1 MAVSFFGRRIAS
13 TRRNFLKIPKR
24 HGYIVLLPEIGEES
38 SEKNPLLKN
47 DNLPEFNTITI
58 EKCIAAIGKQTV
70 DFEEK
75 MKSLEKVETRKNLD
89 VFNDWLHPIEEAYL
103 PLETTWGIAKTLYF
117 GNQSLMPTKCY
128 VGIHERATRAIASKF
143 GSKPLFKACKEALD
157 NKDSKLTHSQKRVL
171 TKYVLEGTLNGL
183 QLQDKEFEMYSD
195 DLNYIMSKI
204 KEYKAK
210 YESSTAVYSM
220 TIQNKHIVED
230 FPENYLKSIAL
241 NPTQPYAGP
250 WIITLKP
257 YILQPFMEYCPDRKL
272 RAAIWDADVTRCSN
286 YQERSVQASVTLE
299 ELRARRIEQAKRL
312 GFKNYAEMSM
322 ETKMAGNLENLHNTL
337 EILRSTAFPA
347 QEQEIASLTEFA
359 KERDFDDTLRVWDI
373 AFWGRKQR
381 RNMFNCDENKWRP
394 YFPLPTVLSGL
405 FEHIE
410 TLFNVKIVESK
421 KADIWHKDVWFF
433 NIFDLNISSTVP
445 IANFYLDPY
454 ARGAEK
460 FRKEQDSGWI
470 STIKSKSKVGNSTP
484 LIALIFNFPPPVGD
498 KPSLLSFRDVQVLFQ
513 KFGHGLQH
521 LLTTVEYSD
530 IAGLSF
536 VEWDAVFICDYFMEN
551 WLYEPFILQK
561 ISKHYETNEPLPA
574 EAIESIKRMRSH
586 LAGYKL
592 CKELY
597 LSHLDLELH
606 SSETFWVQMM
616 KRLWPKYFVLPLE
629 KRDVHVCNFDVIWS
643 GNWAAAYF
651 SKVWS
656 EMIAADL
663 YTAFQE
669 IKSDKSQQ
677 KELGMRFRNTFL
689 SLGGS
694 YPAAEV
700 FRKFRGRDPSPQAL
714 LDNLGL
720 TQTAKGVKCD

>member
-1 MAVSFFGRRIAS
+1 MAASFLGRRIAL
-13 TRRNFLKIPKR
+13 TRRSFLKIPKR

-38 SEKNPLLKN
+38 SEKNPLLKD

-75 MKSLEKVETRKNLD
+75 MKSLEKIESTKDLD
-89 VFNDWLHPIEEAYL
+89 IFNDWLHPIEDAYL

-128 VGIHERATRAIASKF
+128 VNIHERATRAIASKF
-143 GSKPLFKACKEALD
+143 GSVPLFRACKEALD
-157 NKDSKLTHSQKRVL
+157 NKDLKLTHSQRRVL
-171 TKYVLEGTLNGL
+171 MKYVLEGTLNGL
-183 QLQDKEFEMYSD
+183 QLQDKEFDKYSS
-195 DLNYIMSKI
+195 DLSYIMSKI

-220 TIQNKHIVED
+220 IVQNKEIVED
-230 FPENYLKSIAL
+230 FPEDYLKSIAV
-241 NPTQPYAGP
+241 NPRQPYMGP
-250 WIITLKP
+250 WMITLKP
-257 YILQPFMEYCPDRKL
+257 YILQPFMEYCPDRNL
-272 RAAIWDADVTRCSN
+272 REAIWNADVIRCSN

-299 ELRARRIEQAKRL
+299 ELRGRRTEQAQRL

-322 ETKMAGNLENLHNTL
+322 ETKMAGSLENLHNTL
-337 EILRSTAFPA
+337 ETLRQTALPV
-347 QEQEIASLTEFA
+347 QEQEIANLTEFA
-359 KERDFDDTLRVWDI
+359 KARDFNDTLRVWDV
-373 AFWGRKQR
+373 AFWGRKQLR
-381 RNMFNCDENKWRP
+381 SMYNSDENKWRA

-405 FEHIE
+405 FNHIE

-433 NIFDLNISSTVP
+433 DLFDLNGSSAAP

-454 ARGAEK
+454 ARGTQK
-460 FRKEQDSGWI
+460 FLKEQHSGWV
-470 STIKSKSKVGNSTP
+470 STIKSKSKIGNSTP

-498 KPSLLSFRDVQVLFQ
+498 KPSLLSFKDVQVLFQ
-513 KFGHGLQH
+513 KFGHALQH
-521 LLTTVEYSD
+521 LLTTIEYSD

-536 VEWDAVFICDYFMEN
+536 VEWDAVFICDFFMEN
-551 WLYEPFILQK
+551 WLYEPFMLQK
-561 ISKHYETNEPLPA
+561 ISEHYETEEPLPA
-574 EAIESIKRMRSH
+574 EAIESIKRTRSH

-606 SSETFWVQMM
+606 SSGTFWVPMM

-629 KRDVHVCNFDVIWS
+629 KRDTHVCNFEAIWS

-656 EMIAADL
+656 RMIAADL

-669 IKSDKSQQ
+669 VKSDESQQ
-677 KELGMRFRNTFL
+677 KELGARFRNTFL

-720 TQTAKGVKCD
+720 TRATKETTK

>member
-1 MAVSFFGRRIAS
+1 MAGSFLGRGIAS
-13 TRRNFLKIPKR
+13 TRRSFLKIPKR

-38 SEKNPLLKN
+38 SEKNPLLKD

-70 DFEEK
+70 EFEEK
-75 MKSLEKVETRKNLD
+75 MKSLDKVVDIPKDID
-89 VFNDWLHPIEEAYL
+89 VFNEWLHPIEEAYL

-128 VGIHERATRAIASKF
+128 IGIHERATRAVASKF
-143 GSKPLFKACKEALD
+143 GSISLFKACKEALD
-157 NKDSKLTHSQKRVL
+157 NKEIKLTHSQRRVL
-171 TKYVLEGTLNGL
+171 AKYVLEGTLNGL
-183 QLQDKEFEMYSD
+183 QLKDKEFEKYSD
-195 DLNYIMSKI
+195 DLNYILTKV

-220 TIQNKHIVED
+220 AIHNSYVVED
-230 FPENYLKSIAL
+230 FPEDYLKSIAV
-241 NPTQPYAGP
+241 NPKQPYAGP
-250 WIITLKP
+250 WLITLKP
-257 YILQPFMEYCPDRKL
+257 YILQPFMEYCPDRDL
-272 RAAIWDADVTRCSN
+272 RASIWDADVIRCSN

-299 ELRARRIEQAKRL
+299 ELRGRRTEQAQRL

-322 ETKMAGNLENLHNTL
+322 ETKMAGNLENLHNTF
-337 EILRSTAFPA
+337 EILRNTAFPI
-347 QEQEIASLTEFA
+347 QKEEIANLTEFA
-359 KERDFDDTLRVWDI
+359 RERDFNDAIRVWDI
-373 AFWGRKQR
+373 AYWGRKQR
-381 RNMFNCDENKWRP
+381 QSIYNCDENKWRE
-394 YFPLPTVLSGL
+394 YFPLPTVLSGI

-421 KADIWHKDVWFF
+421 KADIWHKDVRFF
-433 NIFDLNISSTVP
+433 DIFDLNVSSTKP

-454 ARGAEK
+454 ARGSDK
-460 FRKEQDSGWI
+460 FRKEQDSGWV
-470 STIKSKSKVGNSTP
+470 SVIKSKSKVGNSTP

-513 KFGHGLQH
+513 KFGHALQH

-551 WLYEPFILQK
+551 WLYETFMLQK
-561 ISKHYETNEPLPA
+561 ISEHYETKEPLPA
-574 EAIESIKRMRSH
+574 DAIESIKKMRSH

-606 SSETFWVQMM
+606 SSNTFWVPMM
-616 KRLWPKYFVLPLE
+616 KRLWPKYFALPLE
-629 KRDVHVCNFDVIWS
+629 KRDVHVCNFEVIWS

-669 IKSDKSQQ
+669 IKFDESQQ
-677 KELGMRFRNTFL
+677 KELGVRFRNTFL

-720 TQTAKGVKCD
+720 TRGTVEIK

>member
-1 MAVSFFGRRIAS
+1 MAVSFFGKRIAL
-13 TRRNFLKIPKR
+13 TQRNFLKIPKR
-24 HGYIVLLPEIGEES
+24 NGYIVLLPEIGEES
-38 SEKNPLLKN
+38 SEKNPLLKD

-75 MKSLEKVETRKNLD
+75 LKSLEKIAPTKDLD
-89 VFNDWLHPIEEAYL
+89 VFNEWLHPIEDAYL

-128 VGIHERATRAIASKF
+128 MGIHERATRAIASKF
-143 GSKPLFKACKEALD
+143 GSTPLFKACKEALE
-157 NKDSKLTHSQKRVL
+157 NKYIKLTHSQRRVL

-183 QLQDKEFEMYSD
+183 NLQDKEFEKYSA
-195 DLNYIMSKI
+195 DLSFILSKI

-210 YESSTAVYSM
+210 YESSTAVYNM
-220 TIQNKHIVED
+220 VIHNKRIVED
-230 FPENYLKSIAL
+230 FPEDYLKSIAID
-241 NPTQPYAGP
+241 PRQPYMGP
-250 WIITLKP
+250 WKITLKP
-257 YILQPFMEYCPDRKL
+257 YILQPFMEYCPDREL
-272 RAAIWDADVTRCSN
+272 RKAIWDADVIRCSN

-299 ELRARRIEQAKRL
+299 ELRSRRIEQAKRL

-322 ETKMAGNLENLHNTL
+322 ETKMAGNLENLYNTL
-337 EILRSTAFPA
+337 EVLRSTALPI
-347 QEQEIASLTEFA
+347 QEKEIANLTEFA
-359 KERDFDDTLRVWDI
+359 KARDFNDIIRVWDI

-381 RNMFNCDENKWRP
+381 HSMYIDENKWRE

-405 FEHIE
+405 FKHIE

-433 NIFDLNISSTVP
+433 DIFDLNESNAAP

-454 ARGAEK
+454 ARGTEK
-460 FRKEQDSGWI
+460 FRKEQASGWV

-484 LIALIFNFPPPVGD
+484 LIAMIFNFPPPIGD
-498 KPSLLSFRDVQVLFQ
+498 KPSLLSFRDVQILFQ
-513 KFGHGLQH
+513 KFGHALQH
-521 LLTTVEYSD
+521 LLTTIEYSD

-536 VEWDAVFICDYFMEN
+536 VEWDAVFICDFFMEN
-551 WLYEPFILQK
+551 WLYEPFMLQN
-561 ISKHYETNEPLPA
+561 ISEHYETEEPLPA
-574 EAIESIKRMRSH
+574 EAIDSIKKMRSH

-606 SSETFWVQMM
+606 SSETFWVTMM
-616 KRLWPKYFVLPLE
+616 KRLWPKYFILPLE

-651 SKVWS
+651 SKIWS

-669 IKSDKSQQ
+669 IKFDESQQ

-700 FRKFRGRDPSPQAL
+700 FRQFRGRDPSPQAL

-720 TQTAKGVKCD
+720 TNPTKEIK

>member
-1 MAVSFFGRRIAS
+1 MAVSFLGKRIAL

-38 SEKNPLLKN
+38 SEKNPLLKD
-47 DNLPEFNTITI
+47 DNLPEFNTFTI
-58 EKCIAAIGKQTV
+58 EKCIAAIRKQTV
-70 DFEEK
+70 DFEENMNTIK
-75 MKSLEKVETRKNLD
+75 GLD
-89 VFNDWLHPIEEAYL
+89 IFNDWLHLIEDAYL

-128 VGIHERATRAIASKF
+128 MDIHERATRAIASKF
-143 GSKPLFKACKEALD
+143 GSAPLFRACKETLE
-157 NKDSKLTHSQKRVL
+157 NKDIKLTHSQRRVL
-171 TKYVLEGTLNGL
+171 SKYVLEGTLNGL
-183 QLQDKEFEMYSD
+183 HLQDKELEKYSSISS
-195 DLNYIMSKI
+195 YIMLKI
-204 KEYKAK
+204 KEYKPK
-210 YESSTAVYSM
+210 YESSTAVYNM
-220 TIQNKHIVED
+220 IIHNKYVVED
-230 FPENYLKSIAL
+230 FPEDYLRSIATD
-241 NPTQPYAGP
+241 PSKPYMGP
-250 WIITLKP
+250 WKITLKP
-257 YILQPFMEYCPDRKL
+257 YILQPFMEYCPDREL
-272 RAAIWDADVTRCSN
+272 RKAIWDADVTRCSN
-286 YQERSVQASVTLE
+286 YQERSVQASGTLE
-299 ELRARRIEQAKRL
+299 ELRSGRIEQAQRL

-322 ETKMAGNLENLHNTL
+322 ETKMAGSLENLFNTL
-337 EILRSTAFPA
+337 EVLRNTALPV

-359 KERDFDDTLRVWDI
+359 KERDFNDIIRVWDI
-373 AFWGRKQR
+373 AYWSKKQR
-381 RNMFNCDENKWRP
+381 RDMYTNDENKWKE

-405 FEHIE
+405 FKHIE

-421 KADIWHKDVWFF
+421 KADIWHKDVRFF
-433 NIFDLNISSTVP
+433 DIFDLNGSNAAP

-454 ARGAEK
+454 ARGTEK
-460 FRKEQDSGWI
+460 FRKEQDSGWV
-470 STIKSKSKVGNSTP
+470 STIKSKSKVNNSTP
-484 LIALIFNFPPPVGD
+484 LIAMIFNFPPPIGD
-498 KPSLLSFRDVQVLFQ
+498 KPSLLSFRDIQVLFQ
-513 KFGHGLQH
+513 KFGHALQH
-521 LLTTVEYSD
+521 LLTTIEYSD

-536 VEWDAVFICDYFMEN
+536 VEWDAVFICDFFMEN
-551 WLYEPFILQK
+551 WLYESFMLQN
-561 ISKHYETNEPLPA
+561 ISGHYKTKEPLPA
-574 EAIESIKRMRSH
+574 EAIDSIKRMRSH

-606 SSETFWVQMM
+606 SSETFWVPMM

-629 KRDVHVCNFDVIWS
+629 KRDVHVCNFDLIWS

-651 SKVWS
+651 SKIWS

-669 IKSDKSQQ
+669 VNFDESQQ

-700 FRKFRGRDPSPQAL
+700 FRKFRGRDPSPKAL

-720 TQTAKGVKCD
+720 THTTKETK